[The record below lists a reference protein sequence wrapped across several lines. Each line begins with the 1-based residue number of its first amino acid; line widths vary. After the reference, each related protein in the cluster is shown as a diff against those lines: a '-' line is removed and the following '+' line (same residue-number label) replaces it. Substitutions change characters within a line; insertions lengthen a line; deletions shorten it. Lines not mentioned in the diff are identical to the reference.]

1 MLSRWNL
8 PDSEDPERSVPAST
22 KGFAMNKAF
31 SRQFLLGATA
41 LLLYLALAKLLVHLV
56 FSSGYGYFRDE
67 FYYLACGE
75 HLDWGYVDQ
84 PPLTPLLAFL
94 TRQFLGDS
102 LLALRFSPAVAGA
115 LVVFL
120 TGLMA
125 RELGGGRFAQG
136 LAAISALVAPV
147 YLAIDHIFTVNAFDH
162 LFWALGAYLVIRIV
176 KEDNP
181 KLWLVFGL
189 VAGAGLQNKI
199 SMLFFGFGVAV
210 GLLVTLHRK
219 YFLSKWLWLGGGI
232 AFVIFLPY
240 VLWQFHYDW
249 PMLEL
254 LRRGQLYKNF
264 PLSPL
269 QFLSGQVL
277 EIHPFNLPI
286 WLAGL
291 WFYLLSKQGKPYRVL
306 GWTYIVIVV
315 LFLILN
321 AKTYYLAPA
330 YPVLLASG
338 ALAMETFIRERQ
350 RNWLRPV
357 TVTLLIL
364 GGIALAPFA
373 MPVLPVETY
382 IKYQSFLG
390 IEPPKT
396 ERHKF
401 GKLPQGY
408 ADMFGWENIV
418 ATVAKVYHSLAP
430 DERAKC
436 AIYTS
441 NYGEAGAIDF
451 FGKKYGLP
459 KAISG
464 HNNYW
469 LWGPGNYT
477 GEIVVTVGES
487 LEDVKRVFDQVE
499 LGATHVDA
507 YAMPYESDL
516 PVFICRKPKMSLKEV
531 WPRVRNYI

>member
-1 MLSRWNL
+1 MSKL
-8 PDSEDPERSVPAST
+8 
-22 KGFAMNKAF
+22 F

-41 LLLYLALAKLLVHLV
+41 LLLYLALAKLLLHLW

-94 TRQFLGDS
+94 TRQFLGES
-102 LLALRFSPAVAGA
+102 LVALRFLPAVAGA
-115 LVVFL
+115 LLVLV
-120 TGLMA
+120 TGLMV

-136 LAAISALVAPV
+136 LAAVSVIAGPV
-147 YLAIDHIFTVNAFDH
+147 YLGIDHIFTVNAFDH
-162 LFWALGAYLVIRIV
+162 LFWALGAYLVILIV
-176 KEDNP
+176 KRGDP
-181 KLWLVFGL
+181 RLWLVFGL
-189 VAGAGLQNKI
+189 VAGVGLQNKL
-199 SMLFFGFGVAV
+199 SMLFFGFGVVV
-210 GLLVTLHRK
+210 GLLLTPHRK
-219 YFLSKWLWLGGGI
+219 YILSKWLWLGGLI

-240 VLWQFHYDW
+240 FLWQFQHDW

-254 LRRGQLYKNF
+254 LRRGQLYKNY

-269 QFLSGQVL
+269 QFLWGQVL

-291 WFYLLSKQGKPYRVL
+291 YFYLVSKPGKPYRLL
-306 GWTYIVIVV
+306 GWTYVPILIVFFV
-315 LFLILN
+315 LK

-330 YPVLLASG
+330 YPMLLAAG
-338 ALAMETFIRERQ
+338 ALVIETFIRERQ
-350 RNWLRPV
+350 WNWLKPA
-357 TVTLLIL
+357 TVGLLL
-364 GGIALAPFA
+364 AGGAITAPFA

-408 ADMFGWENIV
+408 ADMFGWENMV
-418 ATVAKVYHSLAP
+418 AIVAKVYNSLSSE
-430 DERAKC
+430 ERAKC
-436 AIYTS
+436 AIFTS

-469 LWGPGNYT
+469 LWGPRDYT
-477 GEIVVTVGES
+477 GEIVITVGES
-487 LEDVKRVFDQVE
+487 LEDVKKTFDQVE
-499 LGATHVDA
+499 LGATVVSE

-516 PVFICRKPKMSLKEV
+516 PVYICRKPKVSLPEV
-531 WPRVRNYI
+531 WPRVKGYM

>member
-1 MLSRWNL
+1 MGRLFTR
-8 PDSEDPERSVPAST
+8 R
-22 KGFAMNKAF
+22 
-31 SRQFLLGATA
+31 FLLGATA
-41 LLLYLALAKLLVHLV
+41 LLLYLALAKLLLHLW

-84 PPLTPLLAFL
+84 PPLTPLLALL
-94 TRQFLGDS
+94 THQFLGES
-102 LLALRFSPAVAGA
+102 LLALRFLPAVAGA
-115 LVVFL
+115 LLVLV
-120 TGLMA
+120 TGLMT

-136 LAAISALVAPV
+136 LAAVAVIAAPV
-147 YLAIDHIFTVNAFDH
+147 CLGTDHVFTVNPFDQ
-162 LFWALGAYLVIRIV
+162 LFWALGAYLVILIV
-176 KEDNP
+176 KRDDP
-181 KLWLVFGL
+181 RLWLLFGL
-189 VAGAGLQNKI
+189 VAGVGLQNKI
-199 SMLFFGFGVAV
+199 SVLFFGFGVFVA
-210 GLLVTLHRK
+210 LLLTAHRK
-219 YFLSKWLWLGGGI
+219 YFLSKWLWLGGAI

-264 PLSPL
+264 PVSPL
-269 QFLSGQVL
+269 QFLWGQVL

-291 WFYLLSKQGKPYRVL
+291 YFYLVSRQGKPYRVL
-306 GWTYIVIVV
+306 GWTYVAILIV
-315 LFLILN
+315 FLLLR

-330 YPVLLASG
+330 YPMLLAAG
-338 ALAMETFIRERQ
+338 AFAIETFIQERQ
-350 RNWLRPV
+350 WNWLKPA
-357 TVTLLIL
+357 TITLLIL

-373 MPVLPVETY
+373 LPVLPVETY

-396 ERHKF
+396 ERHRF
-401 GKLPQGY
+401 GKLPQQY
-408 ADMFGWENIV
+408 ADMFGWENMV
-418 ATVAKVYHSLAP
+418 ATVAKVYDSLP
-430 DERAKC
+430 PEERAKC
-436 AIYTS
+436 AIFTS

-451 FGKKYGLP
+451 FGEKYALP

-477 GEIVVTVGES
+477 GEILITVGES
-487 LEDVKRVFDQVE
+487 LEDVKKTFDQVE
-499 LGATHVDA
+499 LGATVTSE
-507 YAMPYESDL
+507 YAMPYESNL
-516 PVFICRKPKMSLKEV
+516 PIYICCKPKMSLQEV
-531 WPRVRNYI
+531 WPRTKSYI

>member
-1 MLSRWNL
+1 MSKL
-8 PDSEDPERSVPAST
+8 
-22 KGFAMNKAF
+22 F

-41 LLLYLALAKLLVHLV
+41 LLLYLALAKLLLHLW

-84 PPLTPLLAFL
+84 PPLTPLLAFV
-94 TRQFLGDS
+94 TRALLGDS
-102 LLALRFSPAVAGA
+102 LLALRFLPAVAGA
-115 LVVFL
+115 LLVLV

-136 LAAISALVAPV
+136 LAAVAVIAGPV
-147 YLAIDHIFTVNAFDH
+147 YLGIDHIFTVNPFDH
-162 LFWALGAYLVIRIV
+162 LFWALGAYFLIRIV
-176 KEDNP
+176 KQDNP

-189 VAGAGLQNKI
+189 VAGIGLQNKI
-199 SMLFFGFGVAV
+199 SVLFFGFGVFVA
-210 GLLVTLHRK
+210 LLLTAHRK
-219 YFLSKWLWLGGGI
+219 YFLSKWLWLGGAI

-240 VLWQFHYDW
+240 LLWQFHYDW

-254 LRRGQLYKNF
+254 LRRGQLYKNY

-269 QFLSGQVL
+269 QFLWGQIL
-277 EIHPFNLPI
+277 EVHPFNLPI

-291 WFYLLSKQGKPYRVL
+291 YFYLVSKPGKPYRLL
-306 GWTYIVIVV
+306 GWTYVAILIV
-315 LFLILN
+315 FFILK

-330 YPVLLASG
+330 YPMLLAAG
-338 ALAMETFIRERQ
+338 AFAIETFIQERQ
-350 RNWLRPV
+350 WNWLKPA
-357 TVTLLIL
+357 TVSVLVS
-364 GGIALAPFA
+364 GGIATAPFA

-382 IKYQSFLG
+382 IRYQDFLG
-390 IEPPKT
+390 IQAPQT

-408 ADMFGWENIV
+408 ADMFGWENMV
-418 ATVAKVYHSLAP
+418 ATVARVYNSLSP
-430 DERAKC
+430 EERAKC
-436 AIYTS
+436 AIFTS

-477 GEIVVTVGES
+477 GEIVITVGPR
-487 LEDVKRVFDQVE
+487 LEDVKKTFDQVE
-499 LGATHVDA
+499 LGATVVSE

-516 PVFICRKPKMSLKEV
+516 PVYICRKPKMPLKEV
-531 WPRVRNYI
+531 WPRVKNYI

>member
-1 MLSRWNL
+1 MSKL
-8 PDSEDPERSVPAST
+8 
-22 KGFAMNKAF
+22 F

-41 LLLYLALAKLLVHLV
+41 LLLYLALAKLLLHLW

-94 TRQFLGDS
+94 TRQFLGES
-102 LLALRFSPAVAGA
+102 LVALRFLPAVAGA
-115 LVVFL
+115 LLVLV
-120 TGLMA
+120 TGLMV

-136 LAAISALVAPV
+136 LAAVSVIAGPV
-147 YLAIDHIFTVNAFDH
+147 YLGIDHIFTVNAFDH
-162 LFWALGAYLVIRIV
+162 LFWALGAYLVILIV
-176 KEDNP
+176 KRGDP
-181 KLWLVFGL
+181 RLWLVFGL
-189 VAGAGLQNKI
+189 VAGVGLQNKL
-199 SMLFFGFGVAV
+199 SMLFFGFGVVV
-210 GLLVTLHRK
+210 GLLLTPHRK
-219 YFLSKWLWLGGGI
+219 YILSKWLWLGGLI

-240 VLWQFHYDW
+240 FLWQFQHDW

-254 LRRGQLYKNF
+254 LRRGQLYKNY

-269 QFLSGQVL
+269 QFLWGQVL

-291 WFYLLSKQGKPYRVL
+291 YFYLVSKPGKPYRLL
-306 GWTYIVIVV
+306 GWTYVPILIVFFV
-315 LFLILN
+315 LK

-330 YPVLLASG
+330 YPMLLAAG
-338 ALAMETFIRERQ
+338 ALVIETFIRERQ
-350 RNWLRPV
+350 WNWLKPA
-357 TVTLLIL
+357 TVGLLL
-364 GGIALAPFA
+364 AGGAITAPFA

-408 ADMFGWENIV
+408 ADMFGWENMV
-418 ATVAKVYHSLAP
+418 AIVAKVYNSLSSE
-430 DERAKC
+430 ERAKC
-436 AIYTS
+436 AIFTS

-469 LWGPGNYT
+469 LWGPGNHT
-477 GEIVVTVGES
+477 GEIVITVGES
-487 LEDVKRVFDQVE
+487 LEDVKKTFDQVE
-499 LGATHVDA
+499 LGATVVSE

-516 PVFICRKPKMSLKEV
+516 PVYICRKPKVSLPEV
-531 WPRVRNYI
+531 WPRVKGYM

>member
-1 MLSRWNL
+1 MS
-8 PDSEDPERSVPAST
+8 
-22 KGFAMNKAF
+22 KAF
-31 SRQFLLGATA
+31 SRQFLLGDMA
-41 LLLYLALAKLLVHLV
+41 LLLYLALAKLLVHLL

-67 FYYLACGE
+67 FYYLVCGE

-84 PPLTPLLAFL
+84 PPLTPLLAL
-94 TRQFLGDS
+94 ATRQFLGDS

-115 LVVFL
+115 LLVLV

-136 LAAISALVAPV
+136 LAAISAFVAPV
-147 YLAIDHIFTVNAFDH
+147 YLGIDHIFTVNAFDQ
-162 LFWALGAYLVIRIV
+162 LFWALAAYVVILIV
-176 KEDNP
+176 KRDDP
-181 KLWLVFGL
+181 RLWLVFGL

-199 SMLFFGFGVAV
+199 SVLFLGFGVVV
-210 GLLVTLHRK
+210 GLMLTPARR
-219 YFLSKWLWLGGGI
+219 YFLSKWLWLGGLI

-240 VLWQFHYDW
+240 FLWQLQHGW

-254 LRRGQLYKNF
+254 LRRGQLYKNY

-269 QFLSGQVL
+269 GFLWGQVL

-291 WFYLLSKQGKPYRVL
+291 YFYLVSKPGKPYRLL
-306 GWTYIVIVV
+306 GWAYIAILIVFFV
-315 LFLILN
+315 LK

-330 YPVLLASG
+330 YPMLLASG
-338 ALAMETFIRERQ
+338 AFAIETFIRERQ
-350 RNWLRPV
+350 CDWLKPATVSVLVVGGVV
-357 TVTLLIL
+357 T
-364 GGIALAPFA
+364 APFA

-382 IKYQSFLG
+382 LKYQDFLG
-390 IEPPKT
+390 IQAPKT
-396 ERHKF
+396 ERHRF
-401 GKLPQGY
+401 GKLPQSY
-408 ADMFGWENIV
+408 ADMFGWENMV
-418 ATVAKVYHSLAP
+418 ATVAKVYNSLP
-430 DERAKC
+430 PEQRAKC
-436 AIYTS
+436 AIFTG

-469 LWGPGNYT
+469 LWGPRDYS
-477 GEIVVTVGES
+477 GEIMIVLGEPK
-487 LEDVKRVFDQVE
+487 EAAEKVYEQIEV
-499 LGATHVDA
+499 GATVVDQ

-516 PVFICRKPKMSLKEV
+516 PVFICQKPKMSLKEL
-531 WPRVRNYI
+531 WPRVKNYI

>member
-1 MLSRWNL
+1 MSKL
-8 PDSEDPERSVPAST
+8 
-22 KGFAMNKAF
+22 F

-41 LLLYLALAKLLVHLV
+41 LLLYLALAKLLLHLW

-102 LLALRFSPAVAGA
+102 LLALRFLPAVAGA
-115 LVVFL
+115 LLVLL

-136 LAAISALVAPV
+136 LAAVSAIAAPV
-147 YLAIDHIFTVNAFDH
+147 YLGIDHIFTVNAFDH
-162 LFWALGAYLVIRIV
+162 LFWTLGAYLVILVV
-176 KEDNP
+176 KRGDP
-181 KLWLVFGL
+181 RLWLVFGL
-189 VAGAGLQNKI
+189 VAGVGLQNKL
-199 SMLFFGFGVAV
+199 SMLFFGFGVVV
-210 GLLVTLHRK
+210 GLLLTPHRK
-219 YFLSKWLWLGGGI
+219 YILGKWLWVGGLI

-240 VLWQFHYDW
+240 FLWQFQHDW

-254 LRRGQLYKNF
+254 LQRGKLYKNY

-269 QFLSGQVL
+269 QFLWGQVL
-277 EIHPFNLPI
+277 EVHPLNLPI

-291 WFYLLSKQGKPYRVL
+291 YFYLVSKPGKPYRLL
-306 GWTYIVIVV
+306 GWTYVAILIIFFV
-315 LFLILN
+315 LK

-330 YPVLLASG
+330 YPMLLAAG
-338 ALAMETFIRERQ
+338 AFAIETFIRERQ
-350 RNWLRPV
+350 WNWLKPA
-357 TVTLLIL
+357 TVGLLL
-364 GGIALAPFA
+364 AGGIVTAPFA

-408 ADMFGWENIV
+408 ADMFGWENMA
-418 ATVAKVYHSLAP
+418 ATVAKVYNSLQP
-430 DERAKC
+430 EERAKC
-436 AIYTS
+436 AIFTS

-469 LWGPGNYT
+469 LWGPGNHT
-477 GEIVVTVGES
+477 GEIVITVGPR
-487 LEDVKRVFDQVE
+487 LEDVQKTFDQVE
-499 LGATHVDA
+499 LGATVVSE

-516 PVFICRKPKMSLKEV
+516 PVYICRKPKVSLQEV
-531 WPRVRNYI
+531 WPRVKGYM

>member
-1 MLSRWNL
+1 MSKL
-8 PDSEDPERSVPAST
+8 
-22 KGFAMNKAF
+22 F

-41 LLLYLALAKLLVHLV
+41 LLLYLALAKLLLHLW

-102 LLALRFSPAVAGA
+102 LLALRFLPAVAGA
-115 LVVFL
+115 LLVLL

-136 LAAISALVAPV
+136 LAAVSAIAAPV
-147 YLAIDHIFTVNAFDH
+147 YLGIDHIFTVNAFDH
-162 LFWALGAYLVIRIV
+162 LFWTLGAYLVILVV
-176 KEDNP
+176 KRGDP
-181 KLWLVFGL
+181 RLWLVFGL
-189 VAGAGLQNKI
+189 VAGVGLQNKL
-199 SMLFFGFGVAV
+199 SMLFFGFGVVV
-210 GLLVTLHRK
+210 GLLLTPHRK
-219 YFLSKWLWLGGGI
+219 YILGKWLWVGGLI

-240 VLWQFHYDW
+240 FLWQFQHDW

-254 LRRGQLYKNF
+254 LQRGKLYKNY

-269 QFLSGQVL
+269 QFLWGQVL
-277 EIHPFNLPI
+277 EVHPFNLPI

-291 WFYLLSKQGKPYRVL
+291 YFYLVSKPGKPYRLL
-306 GWTYIVIVV
+306 GWTYVAILIIFFV
-315 LFLILN
+315 LK

-330 YPVLLASG
+330 YPMLLAAG
-338 ALAMETFIRERQ
+338 AFAIETFIRERQ
-350 RNWLRPV
+350 WNWLKPA
-357 TVTLLIL
+357 TVGLLL
-364 GGIALAPFA
+364 AGGIVTAPFA

-408 ADMFGWENIV
+408 ADMFGWENMA
-418 ATVAKVYHSLAP
+418 ATVAKVYNSLQP
-430 DERAKC
+430 EERAKC
-436 AIYTS
+436 AIFTS

-469 LWGPGNYT
+469 LWGPGNHT
-477 GEIVVTVGES
+477 GEIVITVGES
-487 LEDVKRVFDQVE
+487 LEDVKKTFDQVE
-499 LGATHVDA
+499 LGATVVSE

-516 PVFICRKPKMSLKEV
+516 PVYICRKPKVSLPEV
-531 WPRVRNYI
+531 WPRVKGYM